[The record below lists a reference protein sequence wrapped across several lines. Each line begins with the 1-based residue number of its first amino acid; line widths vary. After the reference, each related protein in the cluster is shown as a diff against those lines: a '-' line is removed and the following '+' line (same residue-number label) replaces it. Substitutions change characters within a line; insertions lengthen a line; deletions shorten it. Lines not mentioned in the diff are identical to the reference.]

1 MNTKTSASRKG
12 LGKGKTVL
20 VVALATAML
29 AGCGGG
35 GSDSAAVDTN
45 SGSSP
50 EGAYSGTLTNSS
62 ATNFSALLLDDGQV
76 WALYG
81 NLSGGT
87 LFVSGFT
94 QGQGTWKNGTYTAN
108 GVKDFGEYPAPTGN
122 LSLNFVAGQSIS
134 GSVSTSTGSV
144 GLTGTAIPQTTFAYG
159 SPASVADVAGNW
171 AMNST
176 GGSTLAINVS
186 NSGVFTG
193 ADDVGCTFT
202 GTMAPRAGGKRVLNV
217 QMTFGGAPCA
227 LPGATVAG
235 IGLYSTPVVGK
246 TQLIVAVVDGART
259 IGSVAFGSR

>member
-1 MNTKTSASRKG
+1 MA
-12 LGKGKTVL
+12 
-20 VVALATAML
+20 ALAAAML

-35 GSDSAAVDTN
+35 GGDSVAVDAN
-45 SGSSP
+45 AGASP
-50 EGAYSGTLTNSS
+50 EGAYTGTLTNSS
-62 ATNFSALLLDDGQV
+62 ASNFNALVLDDGQV

-87 LFVSGFT
+87 LFVSGFI
-94 QGQGTWKNGTYTAN
+94 QGQGSWKSGTYTAN

-122 LSLNFVAGQSIS
+122 LSLNYVAGQSIS
-134 GSVSTSTGSV
+134 GSVSTNTGSA
-144 GLTGTAIPQTTFAYG
+144 GISGTAIPDAIFAYG
-159 SPASVADVAGNW
+159 SPAVVADVAGNW

-176 GGSTLAINVS
+176 GGNSLAINIS
-186 NSGVFTG
+186 NSGAFTG

-202 GTMAPRAGGKRVLNV
+202 GSMAARAGGKRVFNV
-217 QMTFGGAPCA
+217 QLTFGGAPCE

-235 IGLYSTPVVGK
+235 IGLYSTPVVGQ